1 MIELKNIFAGYHN
14 KDVLKDISLTIK
26 ESSFSGIIG
35 PNGAGKSTL
44 LKCLCGVLKF
54 HRGQIIINGKN
65 ITDLKKS
72 ELSKAVSYMPQTIES
87 NLSFSV
93 YDFVMLG
100 RFPHLGF
107 LKNPSKND
115 KKIVREVMEFT
126 NIADF
131 SQRKTDE
138 LSGGERQRVLIAQ
151 TIAQGTPVIVFD
163 EPTAHLD
170 IGAQNDILKLLK
182 TLNRDF
188 KKTIIA
194 TMHDLNAAG
203 EFCDNLI
210 LLNLGQI
217 KSCGLPEDVLNY
229 KDIEEVYKTTVIVK
243 TNPISNKPYV
253 IPTTTK

>member
-210 LLNLGQI
+210 LLDHGRVKN
-217 KSCGLPEDVLNY
+217 CGLPEDVLNY